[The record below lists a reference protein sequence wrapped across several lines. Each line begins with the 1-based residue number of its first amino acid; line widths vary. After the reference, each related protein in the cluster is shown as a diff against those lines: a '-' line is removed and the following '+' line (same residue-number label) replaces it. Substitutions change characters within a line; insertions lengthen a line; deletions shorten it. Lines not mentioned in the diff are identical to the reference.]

1 MLSIT
6 ASLLFQSAGLVGIGL
21 WNGTLLSAERILT
34 FKMVFEL
41 ESLNVLLLWRWLSR
55 EALIW
60 QTIDCASE
68 LDPMFLWDCIHI
80 VFSWLHSIVGA
91 LSWLLDRFPCHLLV
105 ITSWLKEVFLK
116 INIASQI
123 SSLTATR
130 RYSPDYSC
138 LSLPFQSVQQAVSAS
153 LHLDLTRGKQ
163 WKHLAENSRGKSAS
177 SEVLNCLKPIIKSH
191 SQLTR
196 IHCVR
201 YVAHCWT
208 KFDSCSSVQNFLF
221 FKCHVLFVLL

>member
-60 QTIDCASE
+60 KTIDCASE

-138 LSLPFQSVQQAVSAS
+138 LSLPFQSVQQAVS
-153 LHLDLTRGKQ
+153 T
-163 WKHLAENSRGKSAS
+163 
-177 SEVLNCLKPIIKSH
+177 CI
-191 SQLTR
+191 
-196 IHCVR
+196 
-201 YVAHCWT
+201 
-208 KFDSCSSVQNFLF
+208 
-221 FKCHVLFVLL
+221 